1 MNDYLRLG
9 GRRLVLE
16 FNTLDDFDFRG
27 KTVLLRV
34 DINCPLRKDTLEI
47 EDDNRIQQIMP
58 TLKELLQKGAK
69 VAILAHQGRPGD
81 WDYIPLDKHA
91 KVISRLLGRGVKYVD
106 DLLGK
111 TALDAIRSIP
121 PGEVIVLKNVR
132 DLPYEQDKKTM
143 EEHSKMELVTTLS
156 PLFDIYVN
164 DAFGASHRSQ
174 CSLVGFQAVL
184 PSAAGRLMEKE
195 LKALGQVFSNPARP
209 SVFILGGAKFGES
222 VKVVDRVIGKKIAD
236 WVIIV
241 GVTGNAF
248 LKARGVKLGTPSEEL
263 LAKEM
268 TPEDLE
274 AAKNLLM
281 DKGGKIILPYDVAIE
296 IDCRRRDIL
305 VGDLPQDHPVLDIG
319 RASIEKFSHVIAGAG
334 TVFMSGPAGMIE
346 KEPFALGTK
355 DLMLAAT
362 HSKAYTVIGGG
373 HTAAAAEKFGLFHKF
388 SYVSTGGGAL
398 ETYLLGKPL
407 PVVEA
412 LKAAK
417 DRKCP
422 SK

>member
-1 MNDYLRLG
+1 M
-9 GRRLVLE
+9 E
-16 FNTLDDFDFRG
+16 FNTLDDFDFKG
-27 KTVLLRV
+27 KSVLLRV
-34 DINCPLRKDTLEI
+34 DINCPLHKDTLEI

-58 TLKELLQKGAK
+58 TLRELLHKGAK

-81 WDYIPLDKHA
+81 WDFVPLDKHS
-91 KVISRLLGRGVKYVD
+91 KVIAKLIGKEVKYVD

-111 TALDAIRSIP
+111 IALDAIRSIS
-121 PGEVIVLKNVR
+121 PGEAIVLKNVR

-143 EEHSKMELVTTLS
+143 EEHSKMELVTTLA

-164 DAFGASHRSQ
+164 DAFGASHRPQ

-184 PSAAGRLMEKE
+184 PSAAGRLIEKE
-195 LKALGQVFSNPARP
+195 LKALGQVFTSPARP
-209 SVFILGGAKFGES
+209 SVFILGGAKFGEA
-222 VKVVDRVIGKKIAD
+222 VKVVDRVLGKKIAD

-248 LKARGVKLGTPSEEL
+248 LKARGVKLGAPTEAL
-263 LAKEM
+263 VDKEM

-274 AAKNLLM
+274 AARKLLLE
-281 DKGGKIILPYDVAIE
+281 KGERIILPFDVAIE
-296 IDCRRRDIL
+296 VDCRRRDIL

-319 RASIEKFSHVIAGAG
+319 RASIEKFSRIIASAG
-334 TVFMSGPAGMIE
+334 TVFMTGPAGMIE
-346 KEPFALGTK
+346 KEPFIMGTK
-355 DLMLAAT
+355 DLMLTAT
-362 HSKAYTVIGGG
+362 HSKAFTVIGGG
-373 HTAAAAEKFGLFHKF
+373 HTASAAEKFGLFHKF

-398 ETYLLGKPL
+398 ETYLQGKPL

-417 DRKCP
+417 GRKCP
-422 SK
+422 PK

>member
-1 MNDYLRLG
+1 M
-9 GRRLVLE
+9 LE

-34 DINCPLRKDTLEI
+34 DINCPLHKDTLEI

-58 TLKELLQKGAK
+58 TLKELLRKGAK

-81 WDYIPLDKHA
+81 WDFIPLDRHA
-91 KVISRLLGRGVKYVD
+91 KVLSRLLGKEAKYVD
-106 DLLGK
+106 DLLGR
-111 TALDAIRSIP
+111 TALDAIRSIA
-121 PGEVIVLKNVR
+121 PGDAIILKNVR
-132 DLPYEQDKKTM
+132 ELPYEQDKKTM
-143 EEHSKMELVTTLS
+143 EEHSKMELVTTLA

-195 LKALGQVFSNPARP
+195 LKALGQVFSSQARP
-209 SVFILGGAKFGES
+209 SVFILGGAKFGDS
-222 VKVVDRVIGKKIAD
+222 VKVIDRILGKKIAD

-241 GVTGNAF
+241 GVTGNSF
-248 LKARGVKLGTPSEEL
+248 LKARGVKLGAPSEEFL
-263 LAKEM
+263 VKEM
-268 TPEDLE
+268 TPEDLA
-274 AAKNLLM
+274 AAKKLLLE
-281 DKGGKIILPYDVAIE
+281 KGEKIILPYDVAIE
-296 IDCRRRDIL
+296 IEGRRRDIL
-305 VGDLPQDHPVLDIG
+305 VGDLPQDYPVLDIG
-319 RASIEKFSHVIAGAG
+319 RESIEKFSRVIAAAG

-362 HSKAYTVIGGG
+362 HSKAFTVIGGG
-373 HTAAAAEKFGLFHKF
+373 HTVSAAERYGLFHKF

-417 DRKCP
+417 NRRCP